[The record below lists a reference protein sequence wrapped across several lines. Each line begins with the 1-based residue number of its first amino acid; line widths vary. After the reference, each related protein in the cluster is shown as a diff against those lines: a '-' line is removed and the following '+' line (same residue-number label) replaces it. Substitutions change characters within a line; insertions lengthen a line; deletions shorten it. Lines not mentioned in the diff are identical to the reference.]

1 MSELSTTTK
10 AGVATT
16 VSKRRKSQSRGF
28 FATGFLRFLKYKI
41 NVIALIVFIIIALS
55 AIFAPFI
62 SKTFIGFT
70 YEELDLANT
79 LVPPGTAKHILGT
92 DDLGRDNLVR
102 LLYGGQVSLTVGAL
116 VALISGIIG
125 TFLGLIAGYFGG
137 WVDDLVNA
145 AYQIVSNV
153 PFLFLLI
160 ILSVFFKPNVI
171 TLALA
176 FALLGWPGNTRQIR
190 GSVLSLRSRDYVD
203 AARVMGASSG
213 RVMWVHLIPN
223 LVSTVLVIA
232 GFDVVSAIL
241 GESGLSFLGYGIS
254 VPIPSWGNM
263 LSDAQSHFQD
273 APWLVYFPGLMIFIT
288 VLCVYLIAD
297 GLRDA
302 FDPRTRTQE

>member
-1 MSELSTTTK
+1 MSELTTTTK
-10 AGVATT
+10 AGVVT
-16 VSKRRKSQSRGF
+16 SPGKRRKSQSRGF
-28 FATGFLRFLKYKI
+28 FATGFLRFFRGKI
-41 NVIALIVFIIIALS
+41 NMIALIVFVIIALS

-62 SKTFIGFT
+62 SKTFLGFT
-70 YEELDLANT
+70 YEELDLANA
-79 LVPPGTAKHILGT
+79 LAPPGTAKHILGT

-190 GSVLSLRSRDYVD
+190 GSVLSLRSRDYID
-203 AARVMGASSG
+203 AARVMGASSR

-302 FDPRTRTQE
+302 FDPRTRNQD

>member
-1 MSELSTTTK
+1 MSELTTIGTSP
-10 AGVATT
+10 AIV
-16 VSKRRKSQSRGF
+16 VRRKSQSRGF
-28 FATGFLRFLKYKI
+28 FATGFTRFLKDKI
-41 NVIALIVFIIIALS
+41 SITAMVIFVLIALS

-62 SKTFIGFT
+62 SKTLIGYS
-70 YEELDLANT
+70 YEELDLTNLLA
-79 LVPPGTAKHILGT
+79 PPGTPGHILGT

-102 LLYGGQVSLTVGAL
+102 LLYGGQVSLTVGFL

-125 TFLGLIAGYFGG
+125 TFLGVIAGYYGK
-137 WVDDLVNA
+137 WIDDVVNG
-145 AYQIVSNV
+145 AYQIVANV

-176 FALLGWPGNTRQIR
+176 FALLGWPGTTRQIR

-203 AARVMGASSG
+203 AARVMGGSDA
-213 RVMWVHLIPN
+213 RIMWVHLIPN

-232 GFDVVSAIL
+232 GFDVVGAIL
-241 GESGLSFLGYGIS
+241 GESSLSFLGYGIS

-263 LSDAQSHFQD
+263 LSDSQSHFQD
-273 APWLVYFPGLMIFIT
+273 APWLVYFPGIMIFIT
-288 VLCVYLIAD
+288 VLCVYLVAD

-302 FDPRTRTQE
+302 FDPRLKNK